1 MRTLGALFIGCALLA
16 AVSVSVRGDEKKADE
31 PKKVTLKGTIGCS
44 KCEFK
49 LTDDCGTAIKVK
61 EGDKEVVY
69 LVLDDGKKEKYHGKI
84 CTETKK
90 GSVTG
95 VVGMKDKQKT
105 IKPDKDGV
113 KFE

>member
-1 MRTLGALFIGCALLA
+1 MVLLGCVLA
-16 AVSVSVRGDEKKADE
+16 VVVSFQVRGDEKKEE

-49 LTDDCGTAIKVK
+49 ITDECGTAIKVK

-69 LVLDDGKKEKYHGKI
+69 LVLDEGKNAKYHDDI
-84 CTETKK
+84 CTTTKK

-105 IKPDKDGV
+105 IKPEKDGV
-113 KFE
+113 KFD

>member
-1 MRTLGALFIGCALLA
+1 MKMFGALFLGCALMIAVGVYVLA
-16 AVSVSVRGDEKKADE
+16 AEKKEE

-61 EGDKEVVY
+61 EGDKEVIY
-69 LVLDDGKKEKYHGKI
+69 LVLDEGKDAKYHDTI
-84 CTETKK
+84 CSTTKE
-90 GSVTG
+90 GSVSG
-95 VVGMKDKQKT
+95 VVGQKHKQKT

>member
-1 MRTLGALFIGCALLA
+1 MRTFGALFLGSALLIAVGVFVLA
-16 AVSVSVRGDEKKADE
+16 AEKKEE

-61 EGDKEVVY
+61 EGDKDVVY
-69 LVLDDGKKEKYHGKI
+69 LVLDEGKNATYHDTICSTTKE
-84 CTETKK
+84 
-90 GSVTG
+90 GSITG
-95 VVGMKDKQKT
+95 VVGMKHKMKT

>member
-1 MRTLGALFIGCALLA
+1 MRTFAALFLGCAPA
-16 AVSVSVRGDEKKADE
+16 AVVAASALADDKKDE
-31 PKKVTLKGTIGCS
+31 PKSVTLKGTIGCS

-61 EGDKEVVY
+61 EGDKEVIY
-69 LVLDDGKKEKYHGKI
+69 LVLDDGKNAKYHEKI
-84 CTETKK
+84 CQETKK

-95 VVGMKDKQKT
+95 VVGMKGKQKT

-113 KFE
+113 KFD

>member
-1 MRTLGALFIGCALLA
+1 MRTFGALFLGCALTIVVGFNAL
-16 AVSVSVRGDEKKADE
+16 GDEKKE
-31 PKKVTLKGTIGCS
+31 ELKKVTLKGTIGCS

-49 LTDDCGTAIKVK
+49 LTDECGTAIKVK
-61 EGDKEVVY
+61 EGDKEVIY
-69 LVLDDGKKEKYHGKI
+69 LVLDEGKDAKYHDKI
-84 CTETKK
+84 CQETKK

-113 KFE
+113 KFD

>member
-1 MRTLGALFIGCALLA
+1 MRTFGVLILGCALA
-16 AVSVSVRGDEKKADE
+16 AVVSFHVLGDEKKAE
-31 PKKVTLKGTIGCS
+31 PKTVTLKGTIGCS

-69 LVLDDGKKEKYHGKI
+69 LVLDEGKDAKYHDTF
-84 CTETKK
+84 CTTTKS

-95 VVGMKDKQKT
+95 VVGMKHKQKT
-105 IKPDKDGV
+105 IKPEKDGV
-113 KFE
+113 KF

>member
-1 MRTLGALFIGCALLA
+1 MKTYGALFVGCVLAVVVGLNALA
-16 AVSVSVRGDEKKADE
+16 DEKKEE

-49 LTDDCGTAIKVK
+49 LTDECGTAIKVK

-69 LVLDDGKKEKYHGKI
+69 LVLDEGKDAKYHGDI

-105 IKPDKDGV
+105 IKPEKDGV